1 MFRKIETVFPK
12 MGGCVCPK
20 TISQTMS
27 YASAVKSVKSKPIKP
42 KPYTMTSKE
51 SAYAFKCNAQW
62 GDIASY
68 DPKEDGSY
76 EEFFRESG
84 LQRRAVVKELTYE
97 VTSDEVEADLKRIQE
112 IVAKKEQRREQAKQQ
127 AEEPPQ
133 CKCGC
138 GRAIHLNPSPEFIGY
153 CCKWCKKHN
162 GRRGHGE
169 ACGK

>member
-1 MFRKIETVFPK
+1 M
-12 MGGCVCPK
+12 CVLK
-20 TISQTMS
+20 KNKSQMS
-27 YASAVKSVKSKPIKP
+27 YASVVKSVKSKPIKS
-42 KPYTMTSKE
+42 KAYVMTPME
-51 SAYAFKCNAQW
+51 SAYAFKCKAQW

-76 EEFFRESG
+76 EEFFLESG
-84 LQRRAVVKELTYE
+84 LKRHAVVKEITYE
-97 VTSDEVEADLKRIQE
+97 VESDLERIRE
-112 IVAKKEQRREQAKQQ
+112 IVAKKEQLREQAKLRT
-127 AEEPPQ
+127 EEPPQ

-138 GRAIHLNPSPEFIGY
+138 GRPIHLTPSPEFIGY

>member
-12 MGGCVCPK
+12 IGKCACAQK
-20 TISQTMS
+20 QSLKMS
-27 YASAVKSVKSKPIKP
+27 YASAVKSVKSKPIKS
-42 KPYTMTSKE
+42 KPYAMTSKE
-51 SAYAFKCNAQW
+51 SAYAFKCKAQW

-97 VTSDEVEADLKRIQE
+97 VTPDEVDADLERIRE
-112 IVAKKEQRREQAKQQ
+112 IVAKKELLREQAKQRT
-127 AEEPPQ
+127 EEPQ

-138 GRAIHLNPSPEFIGY
+138 GRSIHLNPSPEFIGY

-169 ACGK
+169 SCGK